1 MSIAALESLLLPFG
15 SGALSWPGSALFLR
29 ARHGW
34 PLSAQNL
41 PGLICEQSFKP
52 EFDALEKCGYTL
64 RNADDGSRFPL
75 VLVLPPRQRDEA
87 RALLARAIAQT
98 APGGIVVASMANDSG
113 AKSGESDLA
122 RLAGSLQVMSKNKCR
137 VFWTEPLQGA
147 TDPTLAT
154 QWLSLDAP
162 RPILDGRFMSRP
174 GLFSWDRVDVASA
187 LLAAHLPTDLRGRG
201 ADLGAGYG
209 YLAAEVL
216 EQCAD
221 ATMDLFEAEQRALD
235 LARVNLAAHASRGAA
250 NFHWHDVT
258 SGLPETY
265 DFIVTNPP
273 FHAQGRSDRPELG
286 MAFIAAAARA
296 LRPGGRLWLVANRH
310 LPYEAVLN
318 AHFGTTR
325 LVAQEQGFKVVEA
338 VKATNAPAKPVA
350 HADKR
355 SRREAAR

>member
-1 MSIAALESLLLPFG
+1 MSIAALETLLLPFA

-29 ARHGW
+29 AQHGW
-34 PLSAQNL
+34 PLSGQRL
-41 PGLICEQSFKP
+41 PGLVCEQSFKP
-52 EFDALEKCGYTL
+52 EFDSLEKSGYTL
-64 RNADDGSRFPL
+64 RIADDGSKFPL

-87 RALLARAIAQT
+87 RALLAQAIALT

-122 RLAGSLQVMSKNKCR
+122 RLAGPLQVLSKNKCR
-137 VFWTEPLQGA
+137 VFWTAPLQGA
-147 TDPTLAT
+147 ADPVLAA

-162 RPILDGRFMSRP
+162 RPILDGRFVSRP

-187 LLAAHLPTDLRGRG
+187 LLAAHLPSDLHGRG

-216 EQCAD
+216 GRCAD
-221 ATMDLFEAEQRALD
+221 ATMDLFEAEHRALD
-235 LARVNLAAHASRGAA
+235 LARVNLASFASRTA
-250 NFHWHDVT
+250 FHWHDVT
-258 SGLPETY
+258 TGIPGTY

-273 FHAQGRSDRPELG
+273 FHARDRSDRPELG
-286 MAFIAAAARA
+286 MAFITAAAKA

-325 LVAQEQGFKVVEA
+325 LVAQEHGFKVVEA
-338 VKATNAPAKPVA
+338 TKASAAPTTPSAPRIE
-350 HADKR
+350 R